1 MKKRILSFLLAA
13 LMLGS
18 FVYATATELTELT
31 PRASLYLDGYGVGI
45 SAKGGGK
52 MTVSFVVYGTD
63 VMDCLGAQ
71 KIVIEEWDGEDWLKT
86 GTLTVE
92 KNPDFYSYDASE
104 HAASA
109 HFYGLPGIQYRAT
122 LTAYAERN
130 GGSDTG
136 TVTSDPTTCK

>member
-52 MTVSFVVYGTD
+52 MTVSFVV
-63 VMDCLGAQ
+63 
-71 KIVIEEWDGEDWLKT
+71 
-86 GTLTVE
+86 
-92 KNPDFYSYDASE
+92 
-104 HAASA
+104 
-109 HFYGLPGIQYRAT
+109 
-122 LTAYAERN
+122 
-130 GGSDTG
+130 
-136 TVTSDPTTCK
+136 

>member
-1 MKKRILSFLLAA
+1 
-13 LMLGS
+13 MLGS

-71 KIVIEEWDGEDWLKT
+71 KIVIEEHSSK
-86 GTLTVE
+86 
-92 KNPDFYSYDASE
+92 
-104 HAASA
+104 H
-109 HFYGLPGIQYRAT
+109 
-122 LTAYAERN
+122 
-130 GGSDTG
+130 
-136 TVTSDPTTCK
+136 